1 MMVSLCPARVVAVM
15 PELRQPVI
23 EFLHRGFLLLQKIGD
38 EGLLAVLQQLFIGE
52 QFLDVVGFLFVGH
65 RAILVDLTRCNPE
78 HSQYPNQRIILDVE
92 TMNTFG
98 TIISAARRAEG
109 LSQKDLAAKI
119 KKEDGQVIS
128 AQYLNDIEHD
138 RRNPPSEFLIVQF
151 AAVLKLDKDV
161 LILAAGMIPQD
172 LQKLAAAQPQKMEEA
187 FKAFR
192 KAMKKP

>member
-1 MMVSLCPARVVAVM
+1 MGSEWFYL
-15 PELRQPVI
+15 I
-23 EFLHRGFLLLQKIGD
+23 K
-38 EGLLAVLQQLFIGE
+38 
-52 QFLDVVGFLFVGH
+52 
-65 RAILVDLTRCNPE
+65 
-78 HSQYPNQRIILDVE
+78 YPNQRIILRIE

-109 LSQKDLAAKI
+109 LSQKELAAKI

-138 RRNPPSEFLIVQF
+138 RRNPPSEYLIVQF
-151 AAVLKLDKDV
+151 AALLKLDKDV

-172 LQKLAAAQPQKMEEA
+172 LQKLAATQPQRTEEA